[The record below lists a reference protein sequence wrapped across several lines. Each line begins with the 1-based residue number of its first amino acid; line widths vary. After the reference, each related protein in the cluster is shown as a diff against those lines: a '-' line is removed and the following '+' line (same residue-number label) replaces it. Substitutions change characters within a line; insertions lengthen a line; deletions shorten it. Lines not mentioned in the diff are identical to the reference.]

1 MALCSAPVFPLQT
14 NASPYTA
21 RELSLLPRKAL
32 KMIAEEE
39 GISTVG
45 NKDEI
50 RERILLGK
58 KKSKTGRKIK
68 TPVVE
73 TMKEASKYQELFQG
87 ASEEKIAEILA
98 KKEEM
103 KKEMIE
109 KSPLSYEFGAGKVIK
124 TASKMTDDEMT
135 ANNCSL
141 VNIIN
146 QGEGKKFVY
155 RVHVASLDEE
165 EKQEKEEKEEKEEKT
180 EKTEKTEK
188 KEKKEKK
195 EFEKGKKKDQKPAH
209 KKDPD
214 GQKKRKLAAAVATK
228 PVKSSKK
235 GKKKES
241 AISIDELR
249 KKFKSYSK
257 HVQKEV
263 VQLMGGRV
271 NSRGGSTQL
280 ADEFVTV
287 LMEEEDE
294 SASDDESV
302 SLSSSS
308 DSDEDSEDES
318 DYESEEDSS
327 D

>member
-1 MALCSAPVFPLQT
+1 MALCAETVMPPQT
-14 NASPYTA
+14 NSSTYTA

-58 KKSKTGRKIK
+58 KKSKTGRKTKIR
-68 TPVVE
+68 VVE
-73 TMKEASKYQELFQG
+73 EVKEASMYQEQFQG
-87 ASEEKIAEILA
+87 ASEDKIAEILA

-103 KKEMIE
+103 KKEMIA
-109 KSPLSYEFGAGKVIK
+109 KSPSSYEFGASKVIK

-155 RVHVASLDEE
+155 RVHVAS
-165 EKQEKEEKEEKEEKT
+165 EEKEEK
-180 EKTEKTEK
+180 
-188 KEKKEKK
+188 KEV
-195 EFEKGKKKDQKPAH
+195 EKGKKKDQKPAQ
-209 KKDPD
+209 KKAQD
-214 GQKKRKLAAAVATK
+214 GQKKRKLAAVATK
-228 PVKSSKK
+228 PVTSSKK

-241 AISIDELR
+241 AISIDNLR

-263 VQLMGGRV
+263 VQLMGGHV
-271 NSRGGSTQL
+271 NSRGGSNQL

-287 LMEEEDE
+287 LMDEEE
-294 SASDDESV
+294 SSSDNESV

-308 DSDEDSEDES
+308 ESDEDSDDES
-318 DYESEEDSS
+318 EYESEEESS
-327 D
+327 E